1 MADPKQ
7 IIFGEDARK
16 KLQNGVNA
24 LANAV
29 KVTLGPRGRHVILD
43 KKYGS
48 PVASDDGV
56 SIAKDI
62 DLPDPFENLGAT
74 LAREVA
80 SKTSDVAGDGTTTA
94 TVLAQALVTEGM
106 KNVAAGANPLALKRG
121 LEKAVKTAVEEI
133 KSKSKPVETKMDI
146 EKVATVSS
154 KVPEIGKAIAEA
166 MDKVGRDGV
175 ITVEEYQG
183 LDIKLDIVEGMQFDR
198 GYVSPYMVS
207 NVERME
213 AVLEKPRI
221 FITDKKLSSMQELF
235 ELVTKGVL
243 PQHEPFLIIAEDI
256 EGEALQFLVLNKLKG
271 VLNGVAVKAP
281 GFGDRRKEML
291 KDIAT
296 LTGGEVLSSDLGVDL
311 KSVTPD
317 VLGTCERVKIDKDN
331 TTILGGKGKSEDI
344 KARIEQI
351 KAQIGETKSDY
362 DKEKLQERLAKL
374 AGGVAVIKVGA
385 ATESE
390 MKERKHRVEDAVAAT
405 KAAVEEG
412 IIPGG
417 GVTLLNVSKSLDNL
431 LGQLEGDEKTG
442 VQIVKKA
449 LLEPLRVIAENA
461 GLDGSVVVEKVRNL
475 PNNQGL
481 DADAIRYGDMYEYG
495 IIDPAKVTRAALQN
509 ASSIATLV
517 LTTESCV
524 AELPKKD
531 EKPMMPSPNPYG
543 DY

>member
-7 IIFGEDARK
+7 IIFGEDARR
-16 KLQNGVNA
+16 KLQNGVNS

-29 KVTLGPRGRHVILD
+29 KVTLGPRGRHVILE

-62 DLPDPFENLGAT
+62 DLPDPIENLGAT

-106 KNVAAGANPLALKRG
+106 KNVAAGANPIALKRG
-121 LEKAVKTAVEEI
+121 LEKAVKVAVDQI
-133 KSKSKPVETKMDI
+133 KAKSKQVETKSDI

-198 GYVSPYMVS
+198 GYVSPYMVT

-213 AVLEKPRI
+213 CVLEKPRI

-235 ELVTKGVL
+235 EMVTKGIL

-291 KDIAT
+291 KDIAI
-296 LTGGEVLSSDLGVDL
+296 LTGGDVLASDLGVDI
-311 KSVTPD
+311 KSVGKE

-331 TTILGGKGKSEDI
+331 TTILGGKGNVDDI

-351 KAQIGETKSDY
+351 KAQIKETKSDY

-412 IIPGG
+412 IVPGG
-417 GVTLLNVSKSLDNL
+417 GVTLLNVSKSLDTLMNEL
-431 LGQLEGDEKTG
+431 DGDEKTG
-442 VQIVKKA
+442 VAIVRRA
-449 LLEPLRVIAENA
+449 LIEPLRVIAENA
-461 GLDGSVVVEKVRNL
+461 GLEGSVVIEKVRNL
-475 PNNQGL
+475 PDNQGL
-481 DADAIRYGDMYEYG
+481 DADSIRYGDMYEFG

-509 ASSIATLV
+509 ASSIATLI

-524 AELPKKD
+524 AEMPKKD
-531 EKPMMPSPNPYG
+531 DKPMMPPPNPYG

>member
-183 LDIKLDIVEGMQFDR
+183 LNIKLDIVEGMQFDR

-291 KDIAT
+291 KDIAI

-311 KSVTPD
+311 KSVTSD
-317 VLGTCERVKIDKDN
+317 VLGTCERIKIDKDN

-412 IIPGG
+412 IVPGG

-431 LGQLEGDEKTG
+431 LDNVEGDEKTG

-475 PNNQGL
+475 PDNQGL

>member
-106 KNVAAGANPLALKRG
+106 KNVAAGANPIALKRG

-412 IIPGG
+412 IVPGG

-431 LGQLEGDEKTG
+431 LSQLEGDEKTG
-442 VQIVKKA
+442 VMIVKKA

-517 LTTESCV
+517 LTTEACV

-531 EKPMMPSPNPYG
+531 DKPMMPSPNPYG

>member
-412 IIPGG
+412 IVPGG

-481 DADAIRYGDMYEYG
+481 DADAIRYGDMFEYG

-531 EKPMMPSPNPYG
+531 DKPMMPSPNPYG

>member
-412 IIPGG
+412 IVPGG

>member
-412 IIPGG
+412 IVPGG
-417 GVTLLNVSKSLDNL
+417 GVTLLNVSKSLDSL

>member
-7 IIFGEDARK
+7 IVFGEDARR

-29 KVTLGPRGRHVILD
+29 KVTLGPRGRHVILE

-62 DLPDPFENLGAT
+62 DLPDPIENLGAT

-106 KNVAAGANPLALKRG
+106 KNVAAGANPIALKRG
-121 LEKAVKTAVEEI
+121 LEKAVKVAVENI
-133 KSKSKPVETKMDI
+133 KAKSKQVETKMDI

-198 GYVSPYMVS
+198 GYVSPYMVT

-213 AVLEKPRI
+213 CTLEKPKI

-235 ELVTKGVL
+235 EMVTKGIL

-291 KDIAT
+291 KDIAI
-296 LTGGEVLSSDLGVDL
+296 LTGGDVVASDLGVDI
-311 KSVTPD
+311 KSVGKE
-317 VLGTCERVKIDKDN
+317 VLGYCERVKIDKDN
-331 TTILGGKGKSEDI
+331 TTILGGKGKADDI

-351 KAQIGETKSDY
+351 KAQIKETKSDY

-412 IIPGG
+412 IVPGG
-417 GVTLLNVSKSLDNL
+417 GVTLLNVSKSLDTL
-431 LGQLEGDEKTG
+431 MSQLDGDEKTG
-442 VQIVKKA
+442 VAIVRRKRRHGRRGCHRKGQ
-449 LLEPLRVIAENA
+449 EPSRQP
-461 GLDGSVVVEKVRNL
+461 R
-475 PNNQGL
+475 
-481 DADAIRYGDMYEYG
+481 
-495 IIDPAKVTRAALQN
+495 T
-509 ASSIATLV
+509 
-517 LTTESCV
+517 
-524 AELPKKD
+524 
-531 EKPMMPSPNPYG
+531 
-543 DY
+543 